1 MLKGYINGSMLGKAI
16 VSRPSPCPQ
25 RGRVRV
31 KAAPQVAPHFGST
44 LVHDLVING
53 EGEALTFP
61 KSFHFMTEWS
71 DKLNRVVLSPCV
83 APNFVIYTLQVNP
96 GVDLLALRDQVLK
109 TDIILKGKD
118 IMDNLL
124 DSYLSFKTPD
134 FKLPDLDFDHIYLI
148 QSGDE
153 LNSHWGW
160 DLVTGISNNLLSAA
174 IEVTNQ
180 I

>member
-71 DKLNRVVLSPCV
+71 DKLNR
-83 APNFVIYTLQVNP
+83 